1 MREHVHRVS
10 HTKTP
15 QERNKSKNEF
25 LENQSTENTR
35 TVRKETVRTEMTMV
49 MLTIWLSCLCF
60 VVGGANVGVGATTP
74 AVRFT
79 INKPLLLGLE
89 CASCKSQSTD
99 SVHHFDT
106 DDIHLANTLTCSC
119 PIRFFPTLPQLDGLF
134 LCIDTGRCFIHVAA
148 TTTTT
153 TNQRPL
159 LILVSCPKGRR
170 SGWTETKVL
179 DDVDSTNHTCSSSSS
194 APWIG
199 PMNMSCPSWFIQ
211 DKMLRNQFNA
221 QACTTVC

>member
-74 AVRFT
+74 AARFT
-79 INKPLLLGLE
+79 INKPLLLGLA

-106 DDIHLANTLTCSC
+106 DDIHLAKTLICSC
-119 PIRFFPTLPQLDGLF
+119 PIRFILIFPHLDWF
-134 LCIDTGRCFIHVAA
+134 IRCTNLDRRSLHFTA
-148 TTTTT
+148 TTS

-159 LILVSCPKGRR
+159 SILVGCHTGRR
-170 SGWTETKVL
+170 SRWT
-179 DDVDSTNHTCSSSSS
+179 
-194 APWIG
+194 
-199 PMNMSCPSWFIQ
+199 
-211 DKMLRNQFNA
+211 NQY
-221 QACTTVC
+221 